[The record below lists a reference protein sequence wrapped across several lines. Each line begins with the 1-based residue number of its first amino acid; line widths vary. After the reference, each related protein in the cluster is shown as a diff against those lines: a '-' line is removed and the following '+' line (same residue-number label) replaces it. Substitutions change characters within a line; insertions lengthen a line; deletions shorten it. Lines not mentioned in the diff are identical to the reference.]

1 MNYERKYWWKLFQRG
16 VNNSRRCISFGVALI
31 FHVHLL
37 NSIFCLFPAFII
49 IFFLHYSFFIFAVA
63 SFPTSSSSSS
73 SSSSSPCA
81 FYGSLAVVFLLI
93 FVEEGEIVELW
104 GRRRL
109 GRSPGR
115 PRHPP
120 GRFMTRRPTLRAPP
134 ASTGLLRSP
143 PVSSGLLRS
152 PRASSGLLRSP
163 RASFALLHSVSI
175 SFGLLG
181 VGGGWEQE
189 GGWGRR
195 KGKGGRMKRRR
206 KKEEEEE
213 GGGFSG
219 LEPSALERNTQ
230 KANGL
235 SHVIKMQSNEPL
247 GLLF

>member
-63 SFPTSSSSSS
+63 SFPTSSSSS

-152 PRASSGLLRSP
+152 PPLSSGLLGPPSLSFTLCRSP
-163 RASFALLHSVSI
+163 SGCLGSV
-175 SFGLLG
+175 
-181 VGGGWEQE
+181 EDE
-189 GGWGRR
+189 N
-195 KGKGGRMKRRR
+195 
-206 KKEEEEE
+206 KKEDEEEERE
-213 GGGFSG
+213 KEGEWKEGERRRRRRGGGFWPWAISTWTKHTK
-219 LEPSALERNTQ
+219 SER
-230 KANGL
+230 
-235 SHVIKMQSNEPL
+235 P
-247 GLLF
+247 